1 MIIRL
6 RKSLS
11 IIPLGILCLALT
23 PDATNLTPPPGRM
36 KALPVRTLWV
46 WERPE
51 DLSTLDPRT
60 TAIATLDHTI
70 LLGRTATVIPR
81 RQSFVYPAGIT
92 RIAVVRVEA
101 PGLIGPGLEHTVAGL
116 VLDALADP
124 GVAALQVD
132 FLDARRSPAGLF
144 TSVFCAIS
152 AAGCRPVFCF
162 PSRRSPRGAGLG
174 RAGSADSQSTKPCP
188 CSSEWNPIAATLLST
203 SQNSESA
210 SRFARAALAFPRGS
224 GIPSHWRASVF
235 IFFRTAAGEK
245 IFRSSTKTIW
255 PKGPRHETAP
265 AARTVP
271 NRYCSSISGGSGLRS
286 RLFPDVFVRR
296 LYADHPADYA
306 AGQTWRSSSA

>member
-36 KALPVRTLWV
+36 NVLPVRTLWV

-132 FLDARRSPAGLF
+132 FDARRSQRAF
-144 TSVFCAIS
+144 YISVL
-152 AAGCRPVFCF
+152 RDL
-162 PSRRSPRGAGLG
+162 RRRMPPDLPLSITAL
-174 RAGSADSQSTKPCP
+174 ASW
-188 CSSEWNPIAATLLST
+188 CSS
-203 SQNSESA
+203 
-210 SRFARAALAFPRGS
+210 
-224 GIPSHWRASVF
+224 
-235 IFFRTAAGEK
+235 
-245 IFRSSTKTIW
+245 
-255 PKGPRHETAP
+255 
-265 AARTVP
+265 
-271 NRYCSSISGGSGLRS
+271 
-286 RLFPDVFVRR
+286 D
-296 LYADHPADYA
+296 D
-306 AGQTWRSSSA
+306 